1 MELCPCGSGDAYAGC
16 CEPLIRG
23 ERNAETAEAL
33 MRSRYSAYAKAEID
47 YLYQTTHPSQRLK
60 FNHEESAA
68 WSKKSQWISLE
79 VLRTEKGGPGEDV
92 GIVEFV
98 ARYREKDRLVNHHE
112 IAEFVHEEGGWRFKD
127 GHSPKPEQA
136 IRKGPKIGRN
146 DPCLCGSGKK
156 HKKCCGR

>member
-1 MELCPCGSGDAYAGC
+1 MELCPCGSGDTYAGC

-23 ERNAETAEAL
+23 ERDAETAEVL
-33 MRSRYSAYAKAEID
+33 MRSRYSAYAKVEID
-47 YLYQTTHPSQRLK
+47 YLYQTTHRSQRST

-68 WSKKSQWISLE
+68 WSKKAQWISLE
-79 VLRTEKGGPGEDV
+79 VLRTEKGGPDEDV

-98 ARYREKDRLVNHHE
+98 ARYREKERLVNHHE
-112 IAEFVHEEGGWRFKD
+112 IAEFVRGEGGWRFKD

-146 DPCLCGSGKK
+146 DPCTCGSGKK